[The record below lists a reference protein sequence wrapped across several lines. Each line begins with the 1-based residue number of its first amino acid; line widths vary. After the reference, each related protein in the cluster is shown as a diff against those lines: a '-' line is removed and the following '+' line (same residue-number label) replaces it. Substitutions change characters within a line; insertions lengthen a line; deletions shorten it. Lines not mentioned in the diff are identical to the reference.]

1 MAWAFKLVHRETL
14 NVYLLEG
21 NWKNKKKVNS
31 EQEVQRSR
39 ADFLLKIDSYTILM
53 NELKIIQTKML
64 ISS

>member
-1 MAWAFKLVHRETL
+1 MAWASKLVHRETL

-21 NWKNKKKVNS
+21 NWKNKRKVNS

-39 ADFLLKIDSYTILM
+39 ADFLLKIDLYTMLM